1 MVYRYGKQD
10 GNTGTKRRVG
20 RLTPVQD
27 MYEGTPIW
35 ERTDPV
41 TQAAIAGFDAGDFVA
56 GNNGKWDAIN
66 MAAIGAKNR
75 IYEENKNN
83 APPSSGGGNSN
94 KALMGALTQYAN
106 NMGSNTGVDSINNL
120 YNQLLTDTRSSG
132 QSQQDSIN
140 TFYNK
145 LFTDTSASGQ
155 SQQDSIN
162 SFYNQLLNDTKASGQ
177 SQEDAIKR
185 LYGTLLGDTTDRGK
199 SQQDAINQFYGGAET
214 QLGGLNADALAMLQ
228 NQYNQISGEIGTQ
241 SDAGRATIDES
252 TQRALAA
259 LGGQSNPYAGL
270 QMADIGAVTDPMAAY
285 SQAVGTPQGG
295 IDALQQM
302 LQSQNAATR
311 GGFGNLAQLLGASQ
325 QAAQQSR
332 IGDVNVARAGAQQDL
347 AANQRAAALRAL
359 QQSQQAQQAQQG
371 TYAQQMLGLGQ
382 NRLQSNLG
390 AEQSMND
397 MLNQLQQNQLNASL
411 GSQQNTGNLLSQFGQ
426 NQLNA
431 QLGTQQNM
439 SGLLSQLAQ
448 SQLQSQLGSQQNTGS
463 LLSQLQQGQL
473 NSQLGQQ
480 QNNQGRRNDFMDQL
494 LGLAGQGIDV
504 SQIIALLGGQ

>member
-1 MVYRYGKQD
+1 MGGPIKVGKYNPPGGNKGGFQPGFSADVYEAKNKAPQNQPLNLDASFNDWAAAWAEGHDRGMRGDTLTSFAQEGYNNLYPNGYKPPV
-10 GNTGTKRRVG
+10 GNK
-20 RLTPVQD
+20 
-27 MYEGTPIW
+27 
-35 ERTDPV
+35 PV
-41 TQAAIAGFDAGDFVA
+41 TSGSGGTMTTQS
-56 GNNGKWDAIN
+56 
-66 MAAIGAKNR
+66 
-75 IYEENKNN
+75 N
-83 APPSSGGGNSN
+83 AP
-94 KALMGALTQYAN
+94 LMSALTQYAN
-106 NMGSNTGVDSINNL
+106 NMGSNTGMDSINNL
-120 YNQLLTDTRSSG
+120 FSKLLTDTSAGG
-132 QSQQDSIN
+132 QSQQN
-140 TFYNK
+140 
-145 LFTDTSASGQ
+145 A
-155 SQQDSIN
+155 IN
-162 SFYNQLLNDTKASGQ
+162 SF
-177 SQEDAIKR
+177 
-185 LYGTLLGDTTDRGK
+185 YGTLLGDTTARGK
-199 SQQDAINQFYGGAET
+199 SQQDAINKFYGGAET

-270 QMADIGAVTDPMAAY
+270 QMADIGAVSDPMAAY

-302 LQSQNAATR
+302 LQSQNAATS
-311 GGFGNLAQLLGASQ
+311 GGFGNLAQLLGASN

-347 AANQRAAALRAL
+347 AANQRGAALQAL

-411 GSQQNTGNLLSQFGQ
+411 GSQQN
-426 NQLNA
+426 
-431 QLGTQQNM
+431 M
-439 SGLLSQLAQ
+439 SG
-448 SQLQSQLGSQQNTGS
+448 

-473 NSQLGQQ
+473 QAQLGQQ
-480 QNNQGRRNDFMDQL
+480 QNTQGRQDTLMQQL
-494 LGLAGQGIDV
+494 LGLAGQGVDI
-504 SQIIALLGGQ
+504 SQIMALLGGQ

>member
-1 MVYRYGKQD
+1 MASADQMQRETDRKRTVGKTVVTSKYTPPGGNKGGFQPGFSADVYDAKNKAPQNQPLNLDETFKDWSAFYGQGYDQGLRGADLTSYTQQAYDAIYPK
-10 GNTGTKRRVG
+10 GGAPKPSTNTGAG
-20 RLTPVQD
+20 A
-27 MYEGTPIW
+27 GTG
-35 ERTDPV
+35 TS
-41 TQAAIAGFDAGDFVA
+41 TSAFS
-56 GNNGKWDAIN
+56 
-66 MAAIGAKNR
+66 
-75 IYEENKNN
+75 N
-83 APPSSGGGNSN
+83 APMMS
-94 KALMGALTQYAN
+94 ALTQYAN
-106 NMGSNTGVDSINNL
+106 NMGSNTGMDSINNL
-120 YNQLLTDTRSSG
+120 FSKLLTDTSAGG

-145 LFTDTSASGQ
+145 LFT
-155 SQQDSIN
+155 
-162 SFYNQLLNDTKASGQ
+162 DTKASGQ

-185 LYGTLLGDTTDRGK
+185 LYGTLLGDTTARGK
-199 SQQDAINQFYGGAET
+199 SQQDAINKFYGGAET

-241 SDAGRATIDES
+241 SDTGRATIDES

-270 QMADIGAVTDPMAAY
+270 QMADIGAVSDPMAAY

-302 LQSQNAATR
+302 LQSQNAATS
-311 GGFGNLAQLLGASQ
+311 GGFSNLAQLLGASN

-347 AANQRAAALRAL
+347 AANQRAIALQAL

-382 NRLQSNLG
+382 NRLQSNLS

-431 QLGTQQNM
+431 QLGSQQNM
-439 SGLLSQLAQ
+439 S
-448 SQLQSQLGSQQNTGS
+448 S

-473 NSQLGQQ
+473 NAQLGQQ
-480 QNNQGRRNDFMDQL
+480 QNTQGRQDILMQQL
-494 LGLAGQGIDV
+494 IGLAGQGVDV
-504 SQIIALLGGQ
+504 SQIMALLGGK